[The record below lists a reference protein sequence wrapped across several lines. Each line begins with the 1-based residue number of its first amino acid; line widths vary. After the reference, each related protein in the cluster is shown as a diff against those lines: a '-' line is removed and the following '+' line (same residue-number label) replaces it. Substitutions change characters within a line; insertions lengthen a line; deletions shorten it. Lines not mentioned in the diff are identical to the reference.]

1 MSKRLGIIGLVV
13 LLLVTLTPALTIA
26 AERGSR
32 SSGDTTDRIDEE
44 DLRDSVRNMLT
55 VILKNPNADKTVKI
69 YAIKGLTN
77 IKDIDEGEL
86 MVIGPLFDAL
96 VMETDPEVKKE
107 VIKALDKIFAGE
119 GGGQ

>member
-1 MSKRLGIIGLVV
+1 MRKKLVIIGLVV

-26 AERGSR
+26 VERSSR
-32 SSGDTTDRIDEE
+32 SSGSTTDRIDEE

-55 VILKNPNADKTVKI
+55 TMLKNPNADRSAKI
-69 YAIKGLTN
+69 YAIKGLAN
-77 IKDIDEGEL
+77 IKDIDEDEL

-107 VIKALDKIFAGE
+107 ISKALDKIFSGE
-119 GGGQ
+119 SGGQ

>member
-1 MSKRLGIIGLVV
+1 MSKKLGMIGLVL
-13 LLLVTLTPALTIA
+13 LLLVSLTPALTTA
-26 AERGSR
+26 AERGGGTIERLS
-32 SSGDTTDRIDEE
+32 EE
-44 DLRDSVRNMLT
+44 DLRDSVRSMLT

-77 IKDIDEGEL
+77 ITDIAENEL

-96 VMETDPEVKKE
+96 VMETDPDVKKE
-107 VIKALDKIFAGE
+107 VIKALDKIFSGE

>member
-1 MSKRLGIIGLVV
+1 MKKKLGMIGLVV
-13 LLLVTLTPALTIA
+13 LLLVSLTPALTIA

-32 SSGDTTDRIDEE
+32 DSRGSGSTTERMSEE
-44 DLRDSVRNMLT
+44 DSRDSVRSMLT

-77 IKDIDEGEL
+77 ITDIEEDEL

-96 VMETDPEVKKE
+96 IMETDPEVKKE
-107 VIKALDKIFAGE
+107 IIKALDKIFSGE
-119 GGGQ
+119 K

>member
-1 MSKRLGIIGLVV
+1 MKKRLVIIGLVV
-13 LLLVTLTPALTIA
+13 LLLVSLIPALTIA
-26 AERGSR
+26 AERSSR
-32 SSGDTTDRIDEE
+32 STTDRMSEE

-77 IKDIDEGEL
+77 IADIDEDEL

-107 VIKALDKIFAGE
+107 VIKALDKIFSGE
-119 GGGQ
+119 DGG

>member
-1 MSKRLGIIGLVV
+1 MNKKLVMIGLVV
-13 LLLVTLTPALTIA
+13 LLIVSLTSALTIA

-32 SSGDTTDRIDEE
+32 GSGSTTERMSEE
-44 DLRDSVRNMLT
+44 DLRDSVRSTLT
-55 VILKNPNADKTVKI
+55 VILKNPNADKNLKI

-77 IKDIDEGEL
+77 IADIDENQL

-107 VIKALDKIFAGE
+107 ISKALDKIFSGE
-119 GGGQ
+119 GEK

>member
-1 MSKRLGIIGLVV
+1 MKKRLGMIGLVV
-13 LLLVTLTPALTIA
+13 LLLVFLTPALTIA
-26 AERGSR
+26 AEIETERMA
-32 SSGDTTDRIDEE
+32 EE
-44 DLRDSVRNMLT
+44 DLRDSARNVLT

-77 IKDIDEGEL
+77 ITDIDEDEL

-107 VIKALDKIFAGE
+107 VIKALDKIFSGE
-119 GGGQ
+119 DGGE